1 MKRIYLILL
10 TVIFQTN
17 LVLAHISP
25 DMHFTHIDA
34 GDGLTI
40 GSVTGICV
48 DGRGVVWA
56 GTGYGLN
63 SYDGNSVKQHI
74 HADHSNSILKVCTD
88 SADNLFVACNYELYS
103 MNLRTGECT
112 TIFPRTC
119 RAIAF
124 RECLYAADDADL
136 LALDRDK
143 GLSRVYSVKEEGDF
157 ITAILAPQT
166 DSSIWLG
173 TRSGNV
179 VRISGTS
186 VTQWQA
192 GSYVES
198 LYMDS
203 AEDLFIATMSHGL
216 ARIDKADQLSY
227 LNKNLSSQFVRCMCE
242 DDDGNLWVG
251 TYLGLDC
258 VEKESGRVISF
269 KPDHGRS
276 DAISHASIWSINK
289 DDQGTLWI
297 GTFFGGINIL
307 NPSYEIYQRYHVGQ
321 NGLSSPVIGK
331 IEAAEGDVVL
341 IATEGGGINI
351 FDRQTGKNQV
361 YSKESAVRSISENNI
376 KDFFYDRDANTVWLG
391 THLGGV
397 SRIDL
402 NTGNTRTYV
411 IDDSGNINANDI
423 LSIVRYGDAFI
434 LSTRDGY
441 WKLNPKTG
449 RSERM
454 NDLEY
459 LKNSS
464 CMTVDAAGNLWLTGR
479 GITRCDLTTGESK
492 RYMEN
497 ERIGCV
503 LEDGKSN
510 IWACGHSAGLF
521 VYNRPMDRFDYIPF
535 GEEWPQNE
543 ICMAIVESESS
554 NNLIIAAQKGF
565 GVYDRKTT
573 NLRFYGK
580 ERGFPL
586 ANTNLKA
593 LASMPDGTVFIGG
606 TTGLVSFKEE
616 ELNRKAKPY
625 KIFYTGLYIN
635 GLEEKPGGEILQ
647 EDMIYT
653 SSITLP
659 NWVSFFSLEFSS
671 SNSILSLG
679 DDFEYRLEGFSDDWV
694 GLRGA
699 RSISFSNLSPGN
711 YKLFVRGKGERESR
725 PAEISIKVLPPWY
738 KSPLAITGFVIL
750 ALLIAYFLLCIIKFR
765 LKVKTQEDLHASKLR
780 FFTNISHEIRTP
792 LTMIIAQIESL
803 MNDHNLTHTDYRKIL
818 SLYKNSLSL
827 RELVSELLEFR
838 KQELGH
844 MKIKVRP
851 HNIISLAHEHFC
863 LFNELA
869 ITKDINLVFEKDID
883 RLEVWYDQQQMSKV
897 LSNILSNSLK
907 YTPGGGKISLKV
919 WAQESEAVMEICD
932 SGRGIPSKDI
942 DKIFDRFYRVNECDE
957 LDTGTGIGLSL
968 SKGIVELHKGRI
980 VVQSKE
986 GVGTSFKIIL
996 PLGYSHFD
1004 KQQLTGDAVEET
1016 IPNVTI
1022 ARRDEVAQ
1030 ILPNE
1035 YEVVVAEDNEDIRN
1049 MLFELLSP
1057 FYTVY
1062 PAQDGAEALKLV
1074 QTHMPSLVV
1083 SDVIMPNMSGT
1094 ELCREIKNNIS
1105 TCHIP
1110 VVLLTARVTLEQN
1123 LEGLLLGADDY
1134 ITKPFNSKLLISRCN
1149 NLINSRILLQEKYRE
1164 SPQMSAR
1171 ALATNRL
1178 DKEFL
1183 EKATDVIS
1191 VHLADPDFN
1200 VVTFANEMAMSR
1212 TSLFDKIKAV
1222 TGKTPNDFVMT
1233 IRLREAVG
1241 LLVNNP
1247 ELSIAEISEKTG
1259 FSSARYFSSCFK
1271 SHYKESPLQYR
1282 KAHTGNDL
1290 YKK

>member
-1 MKRIYLILL
+1 MKRIYLTIL
-10 TVIFQTN
+10 TIVFQSY
-17 LVLAHISP
+17 LLLAHISP

-40 GSVTGICV
+40 GSVTSLCFDGHGI
-48 DGRGVVWA
+48 VWV

-74 HADHSNSILKVCTD
+74 HTDHSNSILKLCAGSD
-88 SADNLFVACNYELYS
+88 DNLFVACNYELYS

-119 RAIAF
+119 RALTF
-124 RECLYAADDADL
+124 RDRLYAADGMDL
-136 LALDRDK
+136 LVVERD
-143 GLSRVYSVKEEGDF
+143 GSMSRLYSVNEADEV

-173 TRSGNV
+173 TRAGSLI
-179 VRISGTS
+179 RISGTAIS
-186 VTQWQA
+186 QWQV
-192 GSYVES
+192 GSYIES

-203 AEDLFIATMSHGL
+203 TGDVYVATMSHGL
-216 ARIDKADQLSY
+216 GKIDRSGNLSY
-227 LNKNLSSQFVRCMCE
+227 LNEKLSSQFVRCMCE

-258 VEKESGRVISF
+258 IEKESGRVVSF
-269 KPDHGRS
+269 KPDHGRT
-276 DAISHASIWSINK
+276 DAISHSSIWSINK

-321 NGLSSPVIGK
+321 GGLSSPVIGK
-331 IEAAEGDVVL
+331 IEAAKGDLVL
-341 IATEGGGINI
+341 IATEGGGLNVYN
-351 FDRQTGKNQV
+351 RRTNKNLV
-361 YSKESAVRSISENNI
+361 YSKGESVRNISENNI
-376 KDFFYDRDANTVWLG
+376 KDFFYDKEANTVWLG

-397 SRIDL
+397 NRIDL
-402 NTGNTRTYV
+402 NTGHNKIYV
-411 IDDSGNINANDI
+411 IDNSKNLNANDI
-423 LSIVRYGDAFI
+423 LSIVRYRDYFI

-449 RSERM
+449 RSNRLNEL
-454 NDLEY
+454 DY
-459 LKNSS
+459 FKNSS
-464 CMTVDAAGNLWLTGR
+464 GVAVDGTGNLWLSGR
-479 GITRCDLTTGESK
+479 GITRYDLATGEYK
-492 RYMEN
+492 TYLEN
-497 ERIGCV
+497 ERISCV

-510 IWACGHSAGLF
+510 IWACGHGAGLF
-521 VYNRPMDRFDYIPF
+521 VYNLPLDRFDYIPF

-543 ICMAIVESESS
+543 ACMALVESSGS

-565 GVYDRKTT
+565 GVYDKKTT

-586 ANTNLKA
+586 VNTNLKA

-616 ELNRKAKPY
+616 ELNRNAKPY
-625 KIFYTGLYIN
+625 KIFYTGLYVN

-647 EDMIYT
+647 DGMIYT
-653 SSITLP
+653 SGITLP
-659 NWVSFFSLEFSS
+659 NWVSFFTLEFSS

-711 YKLFVRGKGERESR
+711 YRLLVRGKGERYCT
-725 PAEISIKVLPPWY
+725 PAEVSIKVLPPWHRTT
-738 KSPLAITGFVIL
+738 LAMVGFVIL
-750 ALLIAYFLLCIIKFR
+750 ALLIAYFTFYIIKFR
-765 LKVKTQEDLHASKLR
+765 VRLKTQEDLHASKLR

-803 MNDHNLTHTDYRKIL
+803 MNDHNLTHADYRKIL

-838 KQELGH
+838 KQEQGH

-851 HNIISLAHEHFC
+851 HNIVSLAHEHYC

-869 ITKDINLVFEKDID
+869 ITKGINLVFEKEID

-897 LSNILSNSLK
+897 LSNMLSNSLK
-907 YTPGGGKISLKV
+907 YTPAGGKISLKV

-932 SGRGIPSKDI
+932 TGRGIPSKDI

-968 SKGIVELHKGRI
+968 SRGIVELHKGRI
-980 VVQSKE
+980 AVESKE
-986 GVGTSFKIIL
+986 GAGTIFKIIL
-996 PLGYSHFD
+996 PLGYSHFE
-1004 KQQLTGDAVEET
+1004 KQQLTYESVEESVPNIT
-1016 IPNVTI
+1016 IDKK
-1022 ARRDEVAQ
+1022 DEFIQ
-1030 ILPNE
+1030 NRTNE
-1035 YEVVVAEDNEDIRN
+1035 YKVVVAEDNEDIRN
-1049 MLFELLSP
+1049 MLIELFSP
-1057 FYTVY
+1057 FYAVY

-1094 ELCREIKNNIS
+1094 ELCRQIKNNIS

-1110 VVLLTARVTLEQN
+1110 VVLLTARVALEQN

-1164 SPQMSAR
+1164 SPQMSTR
-1171 ALATNRL
+1171 ALATNKL

-1183 EKATDVIS
+1183 EKATDIIS
-1191 VHLADPDFN
+1191 NHLADPDFN
-1200 VVTFANEMAMSR
+1200 VATFANEMAMSR

-1233 IRLREAVG
+1233 VRLREAVSM
-1241 LLVNNP
+1241 LLSNP
-1247 ELSIAEISEKTG
+1247 ELSITEISEKTG

-1271 SHYKESPLQYR
+1271 NHYKDSPLQYR
-1282 KAHTGNDL
+1282 KSHLGNDL
-1290 YKK
+1290 YKM